1 MTNFKN
7 ELRHTTTR
15 EHMDV
20 TFSERDPF
28 GKYRFRLIAPDV
40 SIPNALR
47 RTILSRIP
55 VLVAK
60 PDDCV
65 ILKNTS
71 RFTNEILKQRIACI
85 PIHTL
90 DFAARTVSLKVQNK
104 TDAIMYVTTKD
115 ITGGDGLFPPTKVEV
130 KGTTYEEYIEIVR
143 LKNAATDA
151 MAGEEID
158 LTCKL
163 SVGTARESGCYNA
176 ASVCHF
182 EWTQDAAAAEEA
194 WRAKGEIS
202 REAKLNWDLIDAKRF
217 TIPGSFEFSL
227 KTVGVYTND
236 ALLVTACDIL
246 SEQLKTLE
254 VEEVE
259 AASTMVNCTDY
270 ILKGIDYTIGNL
282 LEWQLYD
289 LREAH
294 SITYVSFFK
303 KHPHDLDGILR
314 VTSPN
319 KGLWK
324 DAASKLAELFQT
336 LKAFFEK

>member
-1 MTNFKN
+1 MN
-7 ELRHTTTR
+7 
-15 EHMDV
+15 V
-20 TFSERDPF
+20 TFTDRELH
-28 GKYRFRLIAPDV
+28 GKYHFRLNAPDV

-65 ILKNTS
+65 IHKNTS

-85 PIHTL
+85 PVHTL
-90 DFAARTVSLKVQNK
+90 DFKGAAGRTVALKVQNK
-104 TDAIMYVTTKD
+104 TDALLYVTTKD
-115 ITGGDGLFPPTKVEV
+115 LTGGDGLFPPTKVEV

-176 ASVCHF
+176 ASACHF

-194 WRAKGEIS
+194 WRAKGDS
-202 REAKLNWDLIDAKRF
+202 TREAKLNWDLIDAKRF

-236 ALLVTACDIL
+236 ALMVTACDL
-246 SEQLKTLE
+246 LTEQLGALE

-259 AASTMVNCTDY
+259 APSTMVNCTDY

-289 LREAH
+289 TREAH
-294 SITYVSFFK
+294 GITYVSFFK

-324 DAASKLAELFQT
+324 DAASKLGEHFQT